1 MELLK
6 KIFNNNT
13 VENDGESSESLLKK
27 LPRKKIIGFS
37 IGGGVLLAIFIGYVM
52 VQNIRAEIASFHN
65 ETPIPQEPNL
75 KADSSQKNNQLEHLR
90 NADNEI
96 QKKQLNGNI
105 SSQMDVVSMDWE
117 NVYEKNKALEREKA
131 LTQASVNQGA
141 DSVNTNKMKSDGG
154 KQIAMNVKTDKRK
167 SDRKSANRQFTD
179 RKSVRQSYKIKRG
192 KDWDNEKITTNVMP
206 VERTVE
212 PTKQPESDSDPYF
225 NTTKIIVD
233 NTPKLAISENKKDKS
248 QYIAG
253 VVNGKQLITNGKR
266 VSFRILEPTRILG
279 FEVPKNT
286 LVSGLAFLG
295 SGRVTFQISSIHVSN
310 QTLPIQFKTLDQ
322 DLVEGLAYEGD
333 NPVRNDIRQGTTQA
347 MEDVTNSAI
356 SYIPQYAGVAY
367 AGRSLARGISR
378 AVGTGTNRKKSQE
391 IWLEDGYKIFFVL
404 KN

>member
-1 MELLK
+1 MEFLK
-6 KIFNNNT
+6 KILNYKTPESDGDSSDNT
-13 VENDGESSESLLKK
+13 SNK
-27 LPRKKIIGFS
+27 LSRKKIIYLAV
-37 IGGGVLLAIFIGYVM
+37 GGGILLTVVIGYVM
-52 VQNIRAEIASFHN
+52 VQNIRAEIALFQN
-65 ETPIPQEPNL
+65 ETPVPKEPNL
-75 KADSSQKNNQLEHLR
+75 KADSLQKDKGYERLR

-96 QKKQLNGNI
+96 QNKQLNGNT
-105 SSQMDVVSMDWE
+105 SPQMDVVSMDWG
-117 NVYEKNKALEREKA
+117 NVYEKNKLVENQKP
-131 LTQASVNQGA
+131 LPQDSVNQA
-141 DSVNTNKMKSDGG
+141 IDKKNTKKIETYEE
-154 KQIAMNVKTDKRK
+154 KQIAMKATTNGRK
-167 SDRKSANRQFTD
+167 STNRQFTD
-179 RKSVRQSYKIKRG
+179 RKSERPNYRIKRG
-192 KDWDNEKITTNVMP
+192 KDWDNEKVTTNVTP
-206 VERTVE
+206 IERSVE
-212 PTKQPESDSDPYF
+212 PTKTLERDSDPYF

-233 NTPKLAISENKKDKS
+233 NTVKSIASENKKDKS

-279 FEVPKNT
+279 FDVPKNT
-286 LVSGLAFLG
+286 LVSGLAYLG
-295 SGRVTFQISSIHVSN
+295 SGRVTFHISSIHVSS

-322 DLVEGLAYEGD
+322 DLVEGLAYDGD
-333 NPVRNDIRQGTTQA
+333 SPVRTDIRQGTTQA

>member
-1 MELLK
+1 MEFLK
-6 KIFNNNT
+6 KIFDNKRL
-13 VENDGESSESLLKK
+13 ESDGDYLVNPTEK
-27 LPRKKIIGFS
+27 LSRKRIIYLAV
-37 IGGGVLLAIFIGYVM
+37 GGGILLTIVIGYVM
-52 VQNIRAEIASFHN
+52 VQNIRAEIALFQN
-65 ETPIPQEPNL
+65 ETPVPKEPNL
-75 KADSSQKNNQLEHLR
+75 KADSLQKDKGYERLR

-96 QKKQLNGNI
+96 QKKQLNGNT
-105 SSQMDVVSMDWE
+105 SPQMDVVSMDWE
-117 NVYEKNKALEREKA
+117 NIYEKNKAMESQKHLP
-131 LTQASVNQGA
+131 QDSVNQA
-141 DSVNTNKMKSDGG
+141 IEKKTTKKIESYKE
-154 KQIAMNVKTDKRK
+154 KQIAIKATTNR
-167 SDRKSANRQFTD
+167 RKSANRQFTD
-179 RKSVRQSYKIKRG
+179 RKPERPNYRIKRG
-192 KDWDNEKITTNVMP
+192 KDWDNEKITTNVTP

-212 PTKQPESDSDPYF
+212 PTKTPEKDFDPYF

-233 NTPKLAISENKKDKS
+233 NAAKSTITESKKDKS

-279 FEVPKNT
+279 FDVPKNT
-286 LVSGLAFLG
+286 LVSGLAYLG
-295 SGRVTFQISSIHVSN
+295 SGRVTFQISSIHVSS

-333 NPVRNDIRQGTTQA
+333 SPVRTDIRQGTTQA

>member
-1 MELLK
+1 MEFLK
-6 KIFNNNT
+6 KIFNNKT
-13 VENDGESSESLLKK
+13 LESDGGSSDNPLKK
-27 LPRKKIIGFS
+27 LSRKKIIYLAV
-37 IGGGVLLAIFIGYVM
+37 GGGLLLTIVIGYVM
-52 VQNIRAEIASFHN
+52 VQNIRAEIALFSN
-65 ETPIPQEPNL
+65 ETPVPKEPNL
-75 KADSSQKNNQLEHLR
+75 KADSLQKDNGYDRLR

-96 QKKQLNGNI
+96 QKKLLNGNT
-105 SSQMDVVSMDWE
+105 SPQMDVVSMDWE
-117 NVYEKNKALEREKA
+117 NVYEKNKTMESQKPLP
-131 LTQASVNQGA
+131 QDSINQLIGKNNVKKIE
-141 DSVNTNKMKSDGG
+141 SYEE
-154 KQIAMNVKTDKRK
+154 KQIATKATTNGRK
-167 SDRKSANRQFTD
+167 PANRQFTD
-179 RKSVRQSYKIKRG
+179 RKPERPNYKIKRG
-192 KDWDNEKITTNVMP
+192 KDWDNEKITTNVTP
-206 VERTVE
+206 GERSVE
-212 PTKQPESDSDPYF
+212 PVKTPERDSDPYF

-233 NTPKLAISENKKDKS
+233 NAAKSTATENKKDKS

-279 FEVPKNT
+279 FDVPKNT
-286 LVSGLAFLG
+286 LVSGLAYLG
-295 SGRVTFQISSIHVSN
+295 SGRVTFQISSIHVSS

-322 DLVEGLAYEGD
+322 DLVEGLAYDGD
-333 NPVRNDIRQGTTQA
+333 SPVRTDIRQGTTQA